1 MVKTPLTLHVPIGPE
16 HEICNTSQG
25 GMAFASAVLHVTQD
39 LLDQEQ

>member
-16 HEICNTSQG
+16 REISQG
-25 GMAFASAVLHVTQD
+25 GMAFASAVLHVTHD